1 MDIVRARPQD
11 AATLTEIAFA
21 AKRHWGYPERW
32 IQAWKNVLTISAES
46 IAGHETYTAVVE
58 GRMVGFYCLQ
68 QKSDGIW
75 LEHLWVL
82 PSAMR
87 QGIGRA
93 LFLHAIERGKAL
105 GAHTLEIES
114 DPNSEAFY
122 HRMGA
127 QRVGTKVTQLEGQP
141 RELPRLVYRVDPSPY

>member
-1 MDIVRARPQD
+1 MA
-11 AATLTEIAFA
+11 
-21 AKRHWGYPERW
+21 
-32 IQAWKNVLTISAES
+32 
-46 IAGHETYTAVVE
+46 
-58 GRMVGFYCLQ
+58 GFYCLQ

-93 LFLHAIERGKAL
+93 LFLHAIERAKAL
-105 GAHTLEIES
+105 GARILEIES

-127 QRVGTKVTQLEGQP
+127 QRVGARITHFEGQS
-141 RELPRLVYRVDPSPY
+141 RELPRLVYRVDRAR